1 MTTQPSIF
9 PFGIR
14 IDEPVTT
21 LTDLLVSAVCFYAF
35 WGIRKKMREGQFKT
49 YTQYY
54 FLSMG
59 IATLIGGII
68 GHGFLYAF
76 SFAWK
81 LPGWI
86 TSMLSI
92 TLVERA
98 AIYKAGDFLSDKMN
112 RFLSI
117 LNVVELLIFMGLA
130 FYTLNFLYVE
140 IHSAYGLLG
149 VVATLSFFIYRK
161 TRNRGSRLYLQAV
174 GFAAAAAFFFTVK
187 WSPHLWFNYIDLSH
201 VLMAISAWFFYKGSL
216 AFEPEKKYA

>member
-1 MTTQPSIF
+1 
-9 PFGIR
+9 
-14 IDEPVTT
+14 
-21 LTDLLVSAVCFYAF
+21 
-35 WGIRKKMREGQFKT
+35 MREGQFKT